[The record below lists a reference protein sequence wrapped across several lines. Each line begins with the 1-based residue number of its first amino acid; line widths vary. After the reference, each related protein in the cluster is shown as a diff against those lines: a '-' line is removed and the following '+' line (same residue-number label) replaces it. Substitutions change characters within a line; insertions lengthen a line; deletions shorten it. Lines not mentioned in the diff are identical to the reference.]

1 MQHTH
6 EEGRRVN
13 QLKCTGKT
21 TTMGITVQMN
31 GQKLIKS
38 PTVLYFIKGEMSVG
52 NVVIIFL

>member
-21 TTMGITVQMN
+21 TKMGIMN

-38 PTVLYFIKGEMSVG
+38 LTVLYFIKGEMSVG